1 MREETS
7 SCRVTADNV
16 SKNDFKGLFEKHQ
29 NLLRKGVILV
39 TGSCCISRVC
49 PRSRGQPRRCWS
61 SKAARA
67 FGGGRIYPFYPA
79 TAMTDVFT
87 EPSSRPV
94 IPS

>member
-49 PRSRGQPRRCWS
+49 PRSRGQPR
-61 SKAARA
+61 
-67 FGGGRIYPFYPA
+67 
-79 TAMTDVFT
+79 
-87 EPSSRPV
+87 
-94 IPS
+94 